1 MADTLT
7 VNGIEITL
15 TATELP
21 GNTQYKL
28 TGTYNSG
35 ETGKNFSF
43 QKLDDP
49 NNPNKNNYSG
59 KSFKVI
65 SDSNGSSPIT
75 IKPNGKLGEKIW
87 VWSDSYTM
95 DTIEDNGLMVQVQ
108 DPTQEN

>member
-1 MADTLT
+1 MANTLT

-28 TGTYNSG
+28 TGTYDPKS
-35 ETGKNFSF
+35 TGKNFNF

-49 NNPNKNNYSG
+49 NNPNKNDYSG
-59 KSFKVI
+59 KSFKII
-65 SDSNGSSPIT
+65 SDSKSSSPIT
-75 IKPNGKLGEKIW
+75 IKPNGKVGEKIW
-87 VWSDSYTM
+87 VWSDSDTM
-95 DTIEDNGLMVQVQ
+95 GTIEDNGLMVQVQ